1 MSSLSSV
8 ELPSECVER
17 ILWYLSRSTDGDP
30 KVIRESARISKT
42 WKRAADTGATYAAML
57 LHRFGIDDLSVPFT
71 RDRVDWGPDATLNR
85 VPDRTHAPF
94 DPSKIADATAE
105 TFSRSD
111 IDFEAFDYRTPTDL
125 WTEDEIRAEL
135 KKLNPNAGIAE
146 FTESRTERF
155 VPSPRSAKAML
166 KRRNKKAANAKGCFH
181 EWFSDFG
188 DVEPSLFRK
197 TNDAWRVVE
206 NAFAT
211 QGMSSVLSTILPGE
225 TKARCDTFAAYFRD
239 FNAPTKPMHP
249 SLALMYRLRGGQMT
263 FSPHAVMCGA
273 GGVRFTHPDAFD
285 ASSCRLGVFGG
296 LSVYDDN
303 RCTSMLSFDHAVV
316 WVRWLM
322 LHHEEADTDAMPGQI
337 AYTQM
342 AEAFRLVPFA
352 GSWHD
357 ALHNSLCVDVERGTI
372 HAHVPPLGGA
382 APDYPWKPENA
393 AVPGD
398 VCEWFTE
405 YARRVEAGVYRVAHD
420 VEPFRLADMDPHAS
434 PDMVLSGPMM
444 WRMPRVTGK
453 TSISYEDRLYE
464 HTSFGAL
471 RVTVGVAYTGIQPID
486 APHYFNGPVHGQSIY
501 AYEVSFTLLSEEEQ
515 RTAWEKGDSSIFGS
529 PSSFQ
534 PIREARLKSRRWECE
549 EVVYARARD
558 RETDESFNHGD
569 LDREIWSEPEI
580 VEGEGVIGLTPTLT
594 AGGDTFRYRSMTTV
608 SRHPSHRVLAP
619 LHEINKDCTWGV
631 SLSGVMSGGFTF
643 VAIPEGAREVEFVAQ
658 CPAFMC
664 EAPQYVFG

>member
-1 MSSLSSV
+1 
-8 ELPSECVER
+8 
-17 ILWYLSRSTDGDP
+17 
-30 KVIRESARISKT
+30 
-42 WKRAADTGATYAAML
+42 
-57 LHRFGIDDLSVPFT
+57 
-71 RDRVDWGPDATLNR
+71 
-85 VPDRTHAPF
+85 
-94 DPSKIADATAE
+94 
-105 TFSRSD
+105 
-111 IDFEAFDYRTPTDL
+111 
-125 WTEDEIRAEL
+125 
-135 KKLNPNAGIAE
+135 
-146 FTESRTERF
+146 
-155 VPSPRSAKAML
+155 
-166 KRRNKKAANAKGCFH
+166 
-181 EWFSDFG
+181 
-188 DVEPSLFRK
+188 
-197 TNDAWRVVE
+197 
-206 NAFAT
+206 
-211 QGMSSVLSTILPGE
+211 
-225 TKARCDTFAAYFRD
+225 
-239 FNAPTKPMHP
+239 
-249 SLALMYRLRGGQMT
+249 
-263 FSPHAVMCGA
+263 
-273 GGVRFTHPDAFD
+273 
-285 ASSCRLGVFGG
+285 
-296 LSVYDDN
+296 
-303 RCTSMLSFDHAVV
+303 
-316 WVRWLM
+316 LM
-322 LHHEEADTDAMPGQI
+322 LYHEEADTDAMPGQI

-486 APHYFNGPVHGQSIY
+486 APQYFNGPVHGQSIY

-529 PSSFQ
+529 SSSFQ
-534 PIREARLKSRRWECE
+534 PIREARLKYRRWECE

>member
-273 GGVRFTHPDAFD
+273 GGVRFTHPDTFD

-529 PSSFQ
+529 SSSFQ

>member
-225 TKARCDTFAAYFRD
+225 TKARCDTFAAYLRD

-263 FSPHAVMCGA
+263 FSPHAVACDSRTPTPSTRHPVVSACSAGYPCTTITVAPRCYRSITLWCG
-273 GGVRFTHPDAFD
+273 
-285 ASSCRLGVFGG
+285 FGG
-296 LSVYDDN
+296 
-303 RCTSMLSFDHAVV
+303 
-316 WVRWLM
+316 
-322 LHHEEADTDAMPGQI
+322 
-337 AYTQM
+337 
-342 AEAFRLVPFA
+342 
-352 GSWHD
+352 
-357 ALHNSLCVDVERGTI
+357 
-372 HAHVPPLGGA
+372 
-382 APDYPWKPENA
+382 
-393 AVPGD
+393 
-398 VCEWFTE
+398 
-405 YARRVEAGVYRVAHD
+405 
-420 VEPFRLADMDPHAS
+420 
-434 PDMVLSGPMM
+434 
-444 WRMPRVTGK
+444 
-453 TSISYEDRLYE
+453 
-464 HTSFGAL
+464 
-471 RVTVGVAYTGIQPID
+471 
-486 APHYFNGPVHGQSIY
+486 
-501 AYEVSFTLLSEEEQ
+501 
-515 RTAWEKGDSSIFGS
+515 
-529 PSSFQ
+529 
-534 PIREARLKSRRWECE
+534 
-549 EVVYARARD
+549 
-558 RETDESFNHGD
+558 
-569 LDREIWSEPEI
+569 
-580 VEGEGVIGLTPTLT
+580 
-594 AGGDTFRYRSMTTV
+594 
-608 SRHPSHRVLAP
+608 
-619 LHEINKDCTWGV
+619 
-631 SLSGVMSGGFTF
+631 
-643 VAIPEGAREVEFVAQ
+643 
-658 CPAFMC
+658 
-664 EAPQYVFG
+664 

>member
-529 PSSFQ
+529 SSSFQ

>member
-322 LHHEEADTDAMPGQI
+322 LYHEEADTDAMPGQI

-529 PSSFQ
+529 SSSFQ

>member
-71 RDRVDWGPDATLNR
+71 RNRVDWGPDATLNR

-529 PSSFQ
+529 SSSFQ

>member
-206 NAFAT
+206 NTFAT

-529 PSSFQ
+529 SSSFQ

>member
-239 FNAPTKPMHP
+239 FNAPTKSMHP

-273 GGVRFTHPDAFD
+273 GGMRFTHPDAFD

-529 PSSFQ
+529 SSSFQ